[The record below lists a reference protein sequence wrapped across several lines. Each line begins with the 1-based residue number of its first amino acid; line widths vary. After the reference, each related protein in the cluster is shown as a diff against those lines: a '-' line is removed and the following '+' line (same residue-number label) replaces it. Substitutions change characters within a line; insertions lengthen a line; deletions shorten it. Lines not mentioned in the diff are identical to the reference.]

1 MNAKRVSALA
11 AVLMLALALFV
22 LAQPAAVPA
31 AAQDAP
37 SQQLTVDV
45 LSATYIATNTVNT
58 AAPNVDT
65 QGRDVSKTA
74 GWKAVDIFVTGDVSG
89 TAYLTAT
96 AQVSA
101 DGVNWTAA
109 NYEYWTGSAI
119 GTKTHA
125 RSLSTDSTVYMTLPL
140 AGEYWRV
147 SVQTT
152 GGVTTTVKATL
163 RR

>member
-1 MNAKRVSALA
+1 MTAKRVTAVLA
-11 AVLMLALALFV
+11 ALMIVLAALVLM
-22 LAQPAAVPA
+22 QPAATPA

-37 SQQLTVDV
+37 SSQMTVDV

-58 AAPNVDT
+58 AAPNVDSA
-65 QGRDVSKTA
+65 GRDVSKTA
-74 GWKAVDIFVTGDVSG
+74 GWKSVDVFVTGTLSG
-89 TAYLTAT
+89 TAWLTAT

-101 DGVNWTAA
+101 DGTNWANA

-119 GTKTHA
+119 GTKTQA
-125 RSLSTDSTVYMTLPL
+125 RSLSANGTTYMSIPL

>member
-1 MNAKRVSALA
+1 MKRTSLA
-11 AVLMLALALFV
+11 AAALMLCVAIAMLLTPGPAPVAQAQAPASNQMTVNV
-22 LAQPAAVPA
+22 LA
-31 AAQDAP
+31 
-37 SQQLTVDV
+37 
-45 LSATYIATNTVNT
+45 ATYIATDTVNT
-58 AAPNVDT
+58 AAPNVDA
-65 QGRDVSKTA
+65 QGRDVSMTA

-89 TAYLTAT
+89 TATLTAT

-109 NYEYWTGSAI
+109 DYEYWTGSAI
-119 GTKTHA
+119 GTKTQQRVISA
-125 RSLSTDSTVYMTLPL
+125 DGAEYMTVPL

-147 SVQTT
+147 QLTTT

>member
-1 MNAKRVSALA
+1 MMA
-11 AVLMLALALFV
+11 AGLMLALALFV
-22 LAQPAAVPA
+22 VAQPAPAPA

-37 SQQLTVDV
+37 SSQLTVDV
-45 LSATYIATNTVNT
+45 LNATNIATSTVNT
-58 AAPNVDT
+58 AAPNVDV

-74 GWKAVDIFVTGDVSG
+74 GWKSVDIFVTGDVSG
-89 TAYLTAT
+89 TAWLTAT

-101 DGVNWTAA
+101 DGVNWTNAD
-109 NYEYWTGSAI
+109 YEYWTGSAI
-119 GTKTHA
+119 ASKTHA
-125 RSLSTDSTVYMTLPL
+125 RSLNADGSEYMTLPL
-140 AGEYWRV
+140 AGEFWRL